1 MAYINPYNLV
11 PGEVVTL
18 HLKFSDEPKY
28 NARSKKVR
36 AQVVAKYP
44 HHVQFRMAAGYM
56 QCFRYWDL
64 VRILNRK
71 EGET

>member
-1 MAYINPYNLV
+1 MIDPHKLV

-18 HLKFSDEPKY
+18 QLKDSDDPRY